1 MQTELDDKEHTSG
14 DHSKNKCEAMDKLE
28 RQINKLLDTEEKTNE
43 VGSLPNCALVFDC
56 DGTLLDTMPIY
67 YESWSRTCKEL
78 DLEFPMERFYSMAG
92 KTVVDIFQIL
102 LDEVTATKET
112 SQCRALMLGVTAK
125 DCENI
130 KREHHRVIEEEEGM
144 YAPSIDIVVDIAR
157 KYEGKLRLAV
167 ASSGWRDHV
176 LKGLQRNNIL
186 HLFDHV
192 VTADEEEVANPKPA
206 PG

>member
-1 MQTELDDKEHTSG
+1 M
-14 DHSKNKCEAMDKLE
+14 
-28 RQINKLLDTEEKTNE
+28 
-43 VGSLPNCALVFDC
+43 FDC

-176 LKGLQRNNIL
+176 LKGLERNNIL